1 MATAEQNEQLR
12 RDLLRRYGF
21 GSTTAQTT
29 GAIVYAGNAHALS
42 PTEKQNLF
50 QPLYEFG
57 THRGDTFDNADH
69 SSASNI
75 DASTHAR
82 SITASF
88 VLADNVLT
96 VTV

>member
-29 GAIVYAGNAHALS
+29 GA
-42 PTEKQNLF
+42 
-50 QPLYEFG
+50 
-57 THRGDTFDNADH
+57 
-69 SSASNI
+69 
-75 DASTHAR
+75 STYAR

>member
-1 MATAEQNEQLR
+1 MTTAEQNDQLR

-29 GAIVYAGNAHALS
+29 GAIVYAGDAHALS

-50 QPLYEFG
+50 ERLREFG
-57 THRGDTFDNADH
+57 THRGDTFDDADH

-75 DASTHAR
+75 DASTYAR
-82 SITASF
+82 VITASF